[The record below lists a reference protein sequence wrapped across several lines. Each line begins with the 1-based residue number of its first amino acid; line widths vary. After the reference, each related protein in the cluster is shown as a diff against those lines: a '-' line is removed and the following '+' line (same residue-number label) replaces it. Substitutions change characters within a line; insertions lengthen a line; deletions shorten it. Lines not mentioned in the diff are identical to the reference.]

1 MLKVSFDDLLRKKLL
16 VDEKK
21 SETIDIEVFEGK
33 ALTFKRLPEER
44 IFDIIDG
51 FDNSRTTKAADEL
64 IRTIIY
70 ECCDELHN
78 EELHRKL
85 GVVDPLDIVTSLFD
99 HAERTRI
106 GEELVRFLKLDG
118 EGIEEKIKNA

>member
-51 FDNSRTTKAADEL
+51 FDSSRTTKAADEL

-85 GVVDPLDIVTSLFD
+85 GVVDPLDIVTLLFD

>member
-51 FDNSRTTKAADEL
+51 FDSSRTTKAADEL